1 MSKKKNIFITFILGI
16 SLIMPVPLYA
26 QTTSSQED
34 GVTINNT
41 PAASVTV
48 EFNKN
53 DNGKKA
59 KSTDSSQLSASDWIE
74 IVDIAYDSSLDFDYI
89 FSQNAEADA
98 YTDVTCWDPFANVQ
112 ATIANHL
119 LLWKNGHICTRADN
133 TISGPDVRLE
143 TSCITYS
150 VTTGDYFSKHVT
162 I

>member
-1 MSKKKNIFITFILGI
+1 MSKKKNILITFILGI

-59 KSTDSSQLSASDWIE
+59 KSTDSSQYLQAIGLKLLILHM
-74 IVDIAYDSSLDFDYI
+74 IVL
-89 FSQNAEADA
+89 
-98 YTDVTCWDPFANVQ
+98 
-112 ATIANHL
+112 
-119 LLWKNGHICTRADN
+119 
-133 TISGPDVRLE
+133 
-143 TSCITYS
+143 
-150 VTTGDYFSKHVT
+150 
-162 I
+162 